1 MIKLLYYLQLVRF
14 QNIIIVC
21 LSVMTTAIII
31 EQLDWYL
38 ISICIIQI
46 SCIMIFGN
54 VMNDIVDFKSD
65 KLNNPKRV
73 LISKKIT
80 INEALLLCCLF
91 FILSIVVSF
100 FMNYK
105 CRLLIYF
112 YILPILILYN
122 LFFKKKPIIGNVIV
136 SSLLGFV
143 FIFTEL
149 TLENKI
155 NMMIVPFILAFNLS
169 FIREFIKDI
178 HDNYLFYW
186 PLYCT

>member
-105 CRLLIYF
+105 YKLIKRYF
-112 YILPILILYN
+112 
-122 LFFKKKPIIGNVIV
+122 
-136 SSLLGFV
+136 
-143 FIFTEL
+143 
-149 TLENKI
+149 
-155 NMMIVPFILAFNLS
+155 
-169 FIREFIKDI
+169 
-178 HDNYLFYW
+178 
-186 PLYCT
+186 